1 MTLNILMGRA
11 EHDMRGDMLVDI
23 QKHLQKN
30 ASLTIYYIV
39 PNHVKFDSEVDV
51 LQRFSVINGHS
62 QAQRYSQSRLQVYS
76 LTRLAW
82 ALMKNTP
89 TKQPETVSTAGLFML
104 VTDILREKASQLPVF
119 ARLQAKSGFVTALVA
134 QLIEL
139 RVSRISPQ
147 DLLDIVAKS
156 ADNIF
161 LRQTLNAK
169 LRDLAIVAEAFEQK
183 LGQQRITAQESLLHF
198 VGELNDL
205 ELSNTMFYFD
215 GFNGFTSAEQA
226 VVNALIARYPVTI
239 ALLGDISKLGTQQA
253 GDVFFKPMTTA
264 QQLIAWA
271 SSNQQSVN
279 TRSAST
285 LRKLSSAN
293 YQVLSAWEKLGE
305 YRSFQVTDDKTAF
318 KAFVAETPIVEIQ
331 EVARRIRRALQ
342 QDPSLHLR
350 DILILA
356 RDLGPYR
363 SHIPAVMAAFELP
376 FFLDTDVTMM
386 NHPLVELILTLLSP
400 QKFNYQN
407 VLAILKTG
415 LLCPTIDGKS
425 VASDEFF
432 DIVGYLDNYLYAY
445 RPYESTWRRFD
456 RPFQLF
462 QVTRDNDE
470 TEISQDQKIN
480 QRLEFLRRFVVK
492 SFDQLDD
499 GLKKATTFR
508 QAATALIEWLQKNH
522 VVDVLINQRDNLM
535 AQGDLVHAQQHDEVW
550 QMFSQ
555 TLDDMVSF
563 KGDDDFVLTDMVD
576 ILVAG
581 FSGAKFSGIPN
592 SLDQL
597 TISEAGIV
605 QSTSYRELFFI
616 GGTRQNLPAQT
627 KTTALINDAERT
639 MVMPD
644 LQSGDQP
651 RYLQNTAQQQ
661 MAEENLLFYGS
672 LMSATDHITLSYP
685 ILDSSGQIA
694 EMSPFFKRLVDTFSI
709 EVITVSGQPV
719 SSSAL
724 IKHYIGTPQT
734 TLSELVKILPV
745 ARQTS
750 AFKSLKSL
758 LETTVKSRLT
768 RVFSAPN
775 YQNKPVQLRP
785 EFVAALFGEQLNVS
799 ISQLESYYH
808 NPYAYFLQYGL
819 HLKERTTNTLDVA
832 QTGTLYHAIFEKVLA
847 HLIQN
852 NLSLRDLTS
861 DDIKHLVSKQMG
873 QLMTSPVFEILTE
886 NGKMRATSEYLTRVS
901 DILLLNLQAAAREN
915 TSRPL
920 AVEQLFGFPKA
931 SLPALQ
937 LPKIHVRG
945 KLDRLDLQDSA
956 GEFGT
961 IIDYKSNGK
970 LFSWA
975 QAYDGLQM
983 QLLTYWDA
991 AQQSA
996 NQLGFD
1002 KVGGAFFAKIVP
1014 DKTSL
1019 TSSTDIDALLEG
1031 RILPENFKYRG
1042 LFISDSAYV
1051 DALADIEPSEKSP
1064 HYPLARLK
1072 NGDLGKSGVDAV
1084 SPEEF
1089 EALLKRNRQNIVT
1102 AGQQILAGHFPL
1114 SPVEGGLTYSPYL
1127 DIMRFDRALGD
1138 RYREQTT
1145 GDKNRI
1151 LELLKDEDE

>member
-23 QKHLQKN
+23 QKHLQKS

-89 TKQPETVSTAGLFML
+89 TKQPETVSTAGLFMM

-147 DLLDIVAKS
+147 DLLDIVAES

-264 QQLIAWA
+264 QQLVAWA

-318 KAFVAETPIVEIQ
+318 KAFAAEAPIVEIQ

-356 RDLGPYR
+356 RDLGPYQ

-415 LLCPTIDGKS
+415 LLRPTIDGKS

-445 RPYESTWRRFD
+445 RPYESTWRQFD

-639 MVMPD
+639 MVMTD

-861 DDIKHLVSKQMG
+861 DDIKHLVSEQMG

-886 NGKMRATSEYLTRVS
+886 NGKMRATSEYLKRVS

-996 NQLGFD
+996 SQLGFD

-1051 DALADIEPSEKSP
+1051 DVLADIEASEKSP

>member
-356 RDLGPYR
+356 RDLGPYQ

-719 SSSAL
+719 SSSVL

-775 YQNKPVQLRP
+775 YQNKPVQLCP

>member
-1 MTLNILMGRA
+1 
-11 EHDMRGDMLVDI
+11 
-23 QKHLQKN
+23 
-30 ASLTIYYIV
+30 
-39 PNHVKFDSEVDV
+39 
-51 LQRFSVINGHS
+51 
-62 QAQRYSQSRLQVYS
+62 
-76 LTRLAW
+76 
-82 ALMKNTP
+82 
-89 TKQPETVSTAGLFML
+89 
-104 VTDILREKASQLPVF
+104 
-119 ARLQAKSGFVTALVA
+119 
-134 QLIEL
+134 
-139 RVSRISPQ
+139 
-147 DLLDIVAKS
+147 
-156 ADNIF
+156 
-161 LRQTLNAK
+161 
-169 LRDLAIVAEAFEQK
+169 
-183 LGQQRITAQESLLHF
+183 
-198 VGELNDL
+198 
-205 ELSNTMFYFD
+205 
-215 GFNGFTSAEQA
+215 
-226 VVNALIARYPVTI
+226 
-239 ALLGDISKLGTQQA
+239 
-253 GDVFFKPMTTA
+253 
-264 QQLIAWA
+264 
-271 SSNQQSVN
+271 
-279 TRSAST
+279 
-285 LRKLSSAN
+285 
-293 YQVLSAWEKLGE
+293 
-305 YRSFQVTDDKTAF
+305 
-318 KAFVAETPIVEIQ
+318 
-331 EVARRIRRALQ
+331 
-342 QDPSLHLR
+342 
-350 DILILA
+350 
-356 RDLGPYR
+356 
-363 SHIPAVMAAFELP
+363 
-376 FFLDTDVTMM
+376 
-386 NHPLVELILTLLSP
+386 
-400 QKFNYQN
+400 
-407 VLAILKTG
+407 
-415 LLCPTIDGKS
+415 
-425 VASDEFF
+425 
-432 DIVGYLDNYLYAY
+432 
-445 RPYESTWRRFD
+445 
-456 RPFQLF
+456 
-462 QVTRDNDE
+462 
-470 TEISQDQKIN
+470 
-480 QRLEFLRRFVVK
+480 
-492 SFDQLDD
+492 
-499 GLKKATTFR
+499 
-508 QAATALIEWLQKNH
+508 
-522 VVDVLINQRDNLM
+522 
-535 AQGDLVHAQQHDEVW
+535 
-550 QMFSQ
+550 
-555 TLDDMVSF
+555 
-563 KGDDDFVLTDMVD
+563 
-576 ILVAG
+576 
-581 FSGAKFSGIPN
+581 
-592 SLDQL
+592 
-597 TISEAGIV
+597 
-605 QSTSYRELFFI
+605 
-616 GGTRQNLPAQT
+616 
-627 KTTALINDAERT
+627 
-639 MVMPD
+639 
-644 LQSGDQP
+644 
-651 RYLQNTAQQQ
+651 
-661 MAEENLLFYGS
+661 
-672 LMSATDHITLSYP
+672 
-685 ILDSSGQIA
+685 
-694 EMSPFFKRLVDTFSI
+694 
-709 EVITVSGQPV
+709 
-719 SSSAL
+719 
-724 IKHYIGTPQT
+724 
-734 TLSELVKILPV
+734 VKILPV

-861 DDIKHLVSKQMG
+861 DDIKHLVSEKMG

-996 NQLGFD
+996 SQLGFD

-1051 DALADIEPSEKSP
+1051 DALADIEASEKSP

>member
-356 RDLGPYR
+356 RDLGPYQ

-462 QVTRDNDE
+462 QVT
-470 TEISQDQKIN
+470 
-480 QRLEFLRRFVVK
+480 
-492 SFDQLDD
+492 
-499 GLKKATTFR
+499 
-508 QAATALIEWLQKNH
+508 
-522 VVDVLINQRDNLM
+522 
-535 AQGDLVHAQQHDEVW
+535 
-550 QMFSQ
+550 
-555 TLDDMVSF
+555 
-563 KGDDDFVLTDMVD
+563 
-576 ILVAG
+576 
-581 FSGAKFSGIPN
+581 
-592 SLDQL
+592 
-597 TISEAGIV
+597 
-605 QSTSYRELFFI
+605 
-616 GGTRQNLPAQT
+616 
-627 KTTALINDAERT
+627 
-639 MVMPD
+639 
-644 LQSGDQP
+644 
-651 RYLQNTAQQQ
+651 
-661 MAEENLLFYGS
+661 
-672 LMSATDHITLSYP
+672 
-685 ILDSSGQIA
+685 
-694 EMSPFFKRLVDTFSI
+694 
-709 EVITVSGQPV
+709 
-719 SSSAL
+719 
-724 IKHYIGTPQT
+724 
-734 TLSELVKILPV
+734 
-745 ARQTS
+745 
-750 AFKSLKSL
+750 
-758 LETTVKSRLT
+758 
-768 RVFSAPN
+768 
-775 YQNKPVQLRP
+775 
-785 EFVAALFGEQLNVS
+785 
-799 ISQLESYYH
+799 
-808 NPYAYFLQYGL
+808 
-819 HLKERTTNTLDVA
+819 
-832 QTGTLYHAIFEKVLA
+832 
-847 HLIQN
+847 
-852 NLSLRDLTS
+852 
-861 DDIKHLVSKQMG
+861 
-873 QLMTSPVFEILTE
+873 
-886 NGKMRATSEYLTRVS
+886 
-901 DILLLNLQAAAREN
+901 
-915 TSRPL
+915 
-920 AVEQLFGFPKA
+920 
-931 SLPALQ
+931 
-937 LPKIHVRG
+937 
-945 KLDRLDLQDSA
+945 
-956 GEFGT
+956 
-961 IIDYKSNGK
+961 
-970 LFSWA
+970 
-975 QAYDGLQM
+975 
-983 QLLTYWDA
+983 
-991 AQQSA
+991 
-996 NQLGFD
+996 
-1002 KVGGAFFAKIVP
+1002 
-1014 DKTSL
+1014 
-1019 TSSTDIDALLEG
+1019 
-1031 RILPENFKYRG
+1031 
-1042 LFISDSAYV
+1042 
-1051 DALADIEPSEKSP
+1051 
-1064 HYPLARLK
+1064 
-1072 NGDLGKSGVDAV
+1072 
-1084 SPEEF
+1084 
-1089 EALLKRNRQNIVT
+1089 
-1102 AGQQILAGHFPL
+1102 
-1114 SPVEGGLTYSPYL
+1114 
-1127 DIMRFDRALGD
+1127 
-1138 RYREQTT
+1138 
-1145 GDKNRI
+1145 
-1151 LELLKDEDE
+1151 

>member
-356 RDLGPYR
+356 RDLGPYQ

-861 DDIKHLVSKQMG
+861 DDIKHLVSEQMG